1 MSYKAQAD
9 RLVPKTVK
17 RVNVMAKYKIG
28 YTTGVFDMFHVGHL
42 NIIKKAKEQCDFL
55 IVGVSTD
62 EVVEDYKHKTPVI
75 CFEDRLKI
83 VEAIRYVD
91 KAVPQTTMDK
101 TVAWRELKFD
111 AIFHGDDWKGTGYY
125 NECEEQLKKL
135 GVDVVF
141 LPHTPGIS
149 STDIV
154 KEIK

>member
-1 MSYKAQAD
+1 M
-9 RLVPKTVK
+9 RTVEK
-17 RVNVMAKYKIG
+17 VNKMAKYKIG

-42 NIIKKAKEQCDFL
+42 NIIRKAKEQCDYL

-75 CFEDRLKI
+75 CFEDRIKI

-154 KEIK
+154 KKIK

>member
-1 MSYKAQAD
+1 MSYKARAD

-75 CFEDRLKI
+75 CFKDRLKI

-154 KEIK
+154 KKIK

>member
-1 MSYKAQAD
+1 MSYKARAD

-154 KEIK
+154 KKIK

>member
-154 KEIK
+154 KKIK